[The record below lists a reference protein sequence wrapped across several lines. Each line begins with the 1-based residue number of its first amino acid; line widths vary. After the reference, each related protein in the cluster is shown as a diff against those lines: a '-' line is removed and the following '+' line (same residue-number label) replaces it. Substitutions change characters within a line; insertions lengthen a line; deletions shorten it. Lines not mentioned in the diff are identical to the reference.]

1 MLTHRFPAASAPVAA
16 LDVGGTSMKG
26 VVVDA
31 DGRRVAASRWPTP
44 CADGPDAAVDAV
56 LNAVAELVGN
66 ARDPIAAVGLVVPGV
81 VDELAG
87 VGTFSENIGWRDVP
101 FRELA
106 ARRTGLPV
114 AFGHDVRSAG
124 LAERELGAAR
134 GARDVLVL
142 PVGTGISGAMF
153 VEGRLVHNPYAGEI
167 GHVRVAD
174 HEPCVCGAVGC
185 LEAISS
191 AAAIA
196 RRYRRTVGAAANDVG
211 NGADGAAGVVA
222 ALRAGDEVAAR
233 VWQEAIDGLAAALAA
248 YTSVL
253 APELIVLAGGLSGA
267 GETLLD
273 PLRTGL
279 RERLTWQPVPRLTV
293 AEFGEDAACVG
304 AVLLARGLLPDA
316 VRTHP

>member
-1 MLTHRFPAASAPVAA
+1 
-16 LDVGGTSMKG
+16 
-26 VVVDA
+26 
-31 DGRRVAASRWPTP
+31 
-44 CADGPDAAVDAV
+44 
-56 LNAVAELVGN
+56 
-66 ARDPIAAVGLVVPGV
+66 
-81 VDELAG
+81 
-87 VGTFSENIGWRDVP
+87 
-101 FRELA
+101 
-106 ARRTGLPV
+106 
-114 AFGHDVRSAG
+114 
-124 LAERELGAAR
+124 
-134 GARDVLVL
+134 VLVL

-167 GHVRVAD
+167 GHVRVAE
-174 HEPCVCGAVGC
+174 HEPCVCGAIGC

-196 RRYRRTVGAAANDVG
+196 RRYRRAVGATANDTTNDTG
-211 NGADGAAGVVA
+211 NGAAGVVA
-222 ALRAGDEVAAR
+222 ALRAGDEAAAR
-233 VWQEAIDGLAAALAA
+233 VWQEAIDGLAAALAG

-316 VRTHP
+316 VRTHR